1 MVRSTPF
8 APALSIMALLAA
20 PAAAETGH
28 PVKISSGEATAL
40 LTGPNAVP
48 GGKNGVQ
55 TKWVEMLASKDKK
68 LSAGIYSSTATRSEI
83 EAYGE
88 DEFMYFIAGGVTL
101 TSADGTVT
109 EIKAGDGVT
118 IPKGWKGVWDTQGY
132 TKYYVTYEPEGTAK

>member
-1 MVRSTPF
+1 MHRFVLLP
-8 APALSIMALLAA
+8 LLALA
-20 PAAAETGH
+20 TPAMGETTH
-28 PVKISSGEATAL
+28 PVKISTEEA
-40 LTGPNAVP
+40 GPMLAGPKAVP

-83 EAYGE
+83 ASYGE

-118 IPKGWKGVWDTQGY
+118 IQKGWKGVWDTQGY
-132 TKYYVTYEPEGTAK
+132 TKYYVTYEPEGPAK